1 MKKLLLYLNG
11 LLLLLLISNPAA
23 ASNISVEVISDQG
36 YAFPTY
42 PTDSYNGNYRAYLQA
57 KRNESYGI
65 RVTNHTNGRIG
76 LVVAVDGRNILSG
89 EQSQLHRKEKMYV
102 IDPYG
107 TATYSGWRTN
117 RNQVRRFYFTNESAS
132 YAGAWGDY
140 SAMGVIAIA
149 AYAERRPQVYRPPV
163 AIATRP
169 FSRGGDTGARPEAMS
184 ASRAGTGYGES
195 EYSSSRQVEF
205 KPKRNALEKHFYKYE
220 WRKSLCEK
228 GIISCR
234 RPHRRDSNRFWRDDG
249 YVPAP
254 PTPIYRPLYRRR

>member
-11 LLLLLLISNPAA
+11 LLLLLLISNPAV

-57 KRNESYGI
+57 QRNESYGI

-89 EQSQLHRKEKMYV
+89 TQSQLHRKEKMYV
-102 IDPYG
+102 IDPYA

-117 RNQVRRFYFTNESAS
+117 RNEVRRFYFTNESAS

-149 AYAERRPQVYRPPV
+149 AYGERRPQVYPAPV
-163 AIATRP
+163 ARRP
-169 FSRGGDTGARPEAMS
+169 SRFSTGSDTLMAAPRAL
-184 ASRAGTGYGES
+184 ASAGTGYGES

-205 KPKRNALEKHFYKYE
+205 KPKRRAFEKHFYKYE